1 VVLAVLLA
9 VGLPASA
16 SAASPKAA
24 DRALDTALHAVVAA
38 KNGPP
43 GVVAVVHRP
52 GDRRLHRAGVARI
65 GGRPIRLHDRMRVAS
80 AAKSFSGAVALA
92 LVKRHRLALG
102 DTIGEILPALPRR
115 WQRVTL
121 AQALRHTSGLPDFST
136 SEGFQAH
143 LHKHPARS
151 VRPRRLLKFVH
162 HRGLEFRPGSAYKYS
177 NSDNVV
183 VALMAEAVTHHSY
196 ERNLRRLVYRPLKLT
211 GTSLP
216 AGVRMPRPF
225 VHGYDLDEAMGKI
238 DDDSELFAAGLSW
251 ASGGIVSTPADLD
264 RFARAYVSGRLAT
277 PRLVRRQRRV
287 VAGLSDPP
295 GPGHTAAGM
304 AIFRYRTR
312 CGTVWGHTGNTGG
325 YTQFFGA
332 TADGTRS
339 VTVSASVQMAPTI
352 RPRLLRRLR
361 HAEVLAV
368 CAALAR

>member
-1 VVLAVLLA
+1 
-9 VGLPASA
+9 
-16 SAASPKAA
+16 
-24 DRALDTALHAVVAA
+24 
-38 KNGPP
+38 
-43 GVVAVVHRP
+43 
-52 GDRRLHRAGVARI
+52 
-65 GGRPIRLHDRMRVAS
+65 
-80 AAKSFSGAVALA
+80 
-92 LVKRHRLALG
+92 
-102 DTIGEILPALPRR
+102 
-115 WQRVTL
+115 
-121 AQALRHTSGLPDFST
+121 
-136 SEGFQAH
+136 
-143 LHKHPARS
+143 
-151 VRPRRLLKFVH
+151 
-162 HRGLEFRPGSAYKYS
+162 
-177 NSDNVV
+177 
-183 VALMAEAVTHHSY
+183 
-196 ERNLRRLVYRPLKLT
+196 
-211 GTSLP
+211 
-216 AGVRMPRPF
+216 MPRPF

-295 GPGHTAAGM
+295 GPGRTAAGM

-312 CGTVWGHTGNTGG
+312 CGTVWGHTGNTAG